1 MDIPSSGGPD
11 TPKEDFEDVK
21 CELCA
26 AWIVGTTYNDKI
38 QKLRAINC
46 PIHCWMFGHKC
57 ICGNV
62 EVDIEKIDRMLS
74 SVDEESTEVLK
85 QMVNKEQTLVCLLKK
100 WELVN
105 KFDEEVDNMMRWNMD
120 NKKRAEMMKDFK
132 VTCSIGGKKLKL
144 QDMITAFQQE
154 MNNGFPRLKKS
165 LMSDHEKK
173 TSDAERKAVKYANE
187 TSEEKRKRQD
197 KDAESHGRARA
208 NETPE
213 ERRKRQDNDAES
225 HCRARAN
232 ETPEERRKRQDEN
245 SDRQNSSRFNGGPP
259 PTENTKVYETPCR
272 DYVLHRHTHDITT
285 AKLLFLVKC
294 GSWSNYLVKWLGAY
308 VFTRDRLMMNHESVS
323 KVKRL
328 DELYLWGVE
337 FCLPFTEVVDR
348 VFTRQERRKAYR
360 HMHVVRREESREVN
374 FQESLLEWFADGG
387 GDTLSLDDRKA
398 KLPKTSTVEAEK
410 MKKWMESLI
419 SLRLNVPNFWFK
431 DTETGKQL
439 QGDRLWPCEIEDI
452 NLEDATERYFII
464 KCTDEDDPYPIDRY
478 KMAYVDVKKYVDRKQ
493 CYFRSFF
500 LPEKLYR
507 GWVDEKLFA
516 RRKKTDCNYQNGEIW
531 MCILIGNV
539 GCLSLTFSLCHL
551 ASW

>member
-1 MDIPSSGGPD
+1 MIMDIPSSGGPD

-74 SVDEESTEVLK
+74 SDDEESTEVLK

-105 KFDEEVDNMMRWNMD
+105 KFDEEVYIMMRWKMND
-120 NKKRAEMMKDFK
+120 VKRAEMMKDFK
-132 VTCSIGGKKLKL
+132 VTCSIGGKKLKQ

-173 TSDAERKAVKYANE
+173 MSDAERKAVKYANE
-187 TSEEKRKRQD
+187 T
-197 KDAESHGRARA
+197 
-208 NETPE
+208 PE
-213 ERRKRQDNDAES
+213 ERRKRQDKD
-225 HCRARAN
+225 
-232 ETPEERRKRQDEN
+232 
-245 SDRQNSSRFNGGPP
+245 SDRHNSSRFNGGPP

-272 DYVLHRHTHDITT
+272 DYGLHHHTYDITT

-308 VFTRDRLMMNHESVS
+308 VFTRDRLMTNHESVS

-337 FCLPFTEVVDR
+337 SRLPFTEVVDR

-360 HMHVVRREESREVN
+360 RMHVVRREESREVN
-374 FQESLLEWFADGG
+374 FQESLLEWFADGD

-419 SLRLNVPNFWFK
+419 SLCLSVPTFWFK
-431 DTETGKQL
+431 DKETGKQL

-452 NLEDATERYFII
+452 NLDDATERYFII
-464 KCTDEDDPYPIDRY
+464 KCTDEDDPYPNDRY
-478 KMAYVDVKKYVDRKQ
+478 EMAYVDVKKYVDRQ
-493 CYFRSFF
+493 QYNFRSFF

-507 GWVDEKLFA
+507 GWVDEKLSA
-516 RRKKTDCNYQNGEIW
+516 RREKTNCNYQNGEIW
-531 MCILIGNV
+531 MCILIGTV
-539 GCLSLTFSLCHL
+539 RCLSLTFSL
-551 ASW
+551 SVVI